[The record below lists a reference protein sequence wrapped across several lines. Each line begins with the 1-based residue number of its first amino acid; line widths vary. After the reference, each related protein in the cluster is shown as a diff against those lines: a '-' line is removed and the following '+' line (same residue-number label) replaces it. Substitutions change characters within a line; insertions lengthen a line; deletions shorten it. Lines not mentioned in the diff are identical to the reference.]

1 MLGTPTMPPID
12 TLVRD
17 HLQRAHAL
25 LKGNDRRTV
34 DLREIVEQTIR
45 LIDHVPSADPARE
58 RSKIID
64 YPAFR
69 ARRER

>member
-1 MLGTPTMPPID
+1 MPPID

-25 LKGNDRRTV
+25 LKGNDSRTA

-45 LIDHVPSADPARE
+45 LIDHVPPADPAHE
-58 RSKIID
+58 RSNIID
-64 YPAFR
+64 YSAFR
-69 ARRER
+69 ARRGR

>member
-1 MLGTPTMPPID
+1 MPPID

-25 LKGNDRRTV
+25 LKGNDSRTA

-45 LIDHVPSADPARE
+45 LIDHVPSADPAHE
-58 RSKIID
+58 RSNVID
-64 YPAFR
+64 YSVFR
-69 ARRER
+69 TRRGR